1 MFVVPSDV
9 SNDGSEGSSVA
20 VGLSNPIDEDGA
32 IEGLAA
38 SDDPRILLLCSRSR
52 PLAVPTT
59 SLGYLVLLI
68 YCWCLHFGLIIFER
82 AHLFFP
88 SRLSLKVMLTQK
100 VFYIHNGTY

>member
-68 YCWCLHFGLIIFER
+68 YCWWIPLGPVFFAQIRHFVVE
-82 AHLFFP
+82 
-88 SRLSLKVMLTQK
+88 
-100 VFYIHNGTY
+100 